1 MDNSDITVIKLRDT
15 GKNIALRTL
24 FTIPW
29 KWDIIYIT
37 TDLERIKQMTSTP
50 TTTREYL
57 KTQGISVGKRG
68 RFSAAALGVISKAAQ
83 EGVVFTDKKNVK

>member
-1 MDNSDITVIKLRDT
+1 
-15 GKNIALRTL
+15 
-24 FTIPW
+24 
-29 KWDIIYIT
+29 
-37 TDLERIKQMTSTP
+37 MTSTP

-83 EGVVFTDKKNVK
+83 EGVVITDKKNVK

>member
-1 MDNSDITVIKLRDT
+1 LLYDPIYKTPKF
-15 GKNIALRTL
+15 GYNIHN
-24 FTIPW
+24 
-29 KWDIIYIT
+29 K
-37 TDLERIKQMTSTP
+37 DLERIKLMSTP

-57 KTQGISVGKRG
+57 KAQGITVGKRG

>member
-1 MDNSDITVIKLRDT
+1 MLYEPIYKSPKF
-15 GKNIALRTL
+15 GYNIYN
-24 FTIPW
+24 
-29 KWDIIYIT
+29 K
-37 TDLERIKQMTSTP
+37 DLERIKQMTSTP